1 MTKSRLGE
9 KIKRMRILRGLTQSE
24 LAADKITR
32 NMLSSIENGA
42 ANPSLETLRYLA
54 ERLET
59 QLAYL
64 LSEDDDLIFY
74 EKKAVI
80 SKIYRAYEAKNFNAC
95 ISLIEALSDSDD
107 ELNYLLASSYLE
119 LGKRD
124 VANGALLSAEN
135 HLKKAKE
142 HAEKTRI
149 NAHSIKAQIPMYLSV
164 SKNIQSPLLEF
175 DAPRYENSLVDAV
188 DFEFF
193 KYLTLDL
200 SYSYQTPAL
209 ASHIEAKILIK
220 QRNYTEAAKRLI
232 DAAEGLKNEGYNA
245 FCIFGIYSDLE
256 YCYKQ
261 LYDFEKAYF
270 YSSKKLTLLES
281 FKT

>member
-1 MTKSRLGE
+1 
-9 KIKRMRILRGLTQSE
+9 
-24 LAADKITR
+24 
-32 NMLSSIENGA
+32 
-42 ANPSLETLRYLA
+42 
-54 ERLET
+54 
-59 QLAYL
+59 
-64 LSEDDDLIFY
+64 
-74 EKKAVI
+74 
-80 SKIYRAYEAKNFNAC
+80 
-95 ISLIEALSDSDD
+95 
-107 ELNYLLASSYLE
+107 
-119 LGKRD
+119 
-124 VANGALLSAEN
+124 
-135 HLKKAKE
+135 
-142 HAEKTRI
+142 
-149 NAHSIKAQIPMYLSV
+149 MYLSV

-175 DAPRYENSLVDAV
+175 DAPRYENSLVDVV

-200 SYSYQTPAL
+200 SYSYQTPAFT
-209 ASHIEAKILIK
+209 SHIEAKILIK

-232 DAAEGLKNEGYNA
+232 DAAEGLKNDGYNA